1 VEVSNC
7 HGSQEHKDRGV
18 VEEVVRPP
26 DLRNI
31 IGCWFVLKTKMQ
43 HGELDKYKARL
54 VARGYTQIEKLDFNE
69 SFAPVARKITLRI
82 FLKKSVD
89 LGHFRVTID
98 FVAVCFQQR
107 SQ

>member
-1 VEVSNC
+1 
-7 HGSQEHKDRGV
+7 
-18 VEEVVRPP
+18 
-26 DLRNI
+26 
-31 IGCWFVLKTKMQ
+31 MQ